1 MRLATT
7 HIAAL
12 LLLSVLMMACRGQK
26 TEKPPV
32 ALQQNMMFQDRFN
45 AQEPNPFFADNRSMR
60 QPVEGT
66 IARGNLKDDAAFY
79 QGVDE
84 NGEFVEE
91 NPMDVSQSF
100 LYRGQDRYDI
110 YCTPCHGG
118 LGDGQGIIMTGQYG
132 YVPSPTFHRQASY
145 DMPDGEIYSAI
156 TNGIRNMPSYASQV
170 KTEDRWAIVAYI
182 RALQESQNIPA
193 TEIEQFDVDLVEL
206 QEEYQTEVERDQELA
221 DARDAGAGDEV
232 SAELGEQLYVQNGC
246 QACHSTDGTQILGP
260 TFQGL
265 FESEKIFADGST
277 GIADEEYLRESI
289 IDPSAQIVDG
299 FDNVMPPFSYLAEN
313 EVQSIVEY
321 IKTLSEN

>member
-26 TEKPPV
+26 TDKPPI
-32 ALQQNMMFQDRFN
+32 APQQNMMFQDRFN
-45 AQEPNPFFADNRSMR
+45 AQEANPFFDDNRSMR

-66 IARGNLKDDAAFY
+66 IARGNLKDDSALHY
-79 QGVDE
+79 GIDE

-100 LYRGQDRYDI
+100 LYRGQERYDI

-132 YVPSPTFHRQASY
+132 YVPAPSFHRQASY
-145 DMPDGEIYSAI
+145 DMPDGEIFSAI

-206 QEEYQTEVERDQELA
+206 HEEYQTRGERDQELA
-221 DARDAGAGDEV
+221 EAREAGAGDEV
-232 SAELGEQLYVQNGC
+232 SAELGESLYVQNGC

-260 TFQGL
+260 SFQGL
-265 FESEKIFADGST
+265 YESEKTFADGSA

-289 IDPSAQIVDG
+289 VNPSANIVDG
-299 FDNVMPPFSYLAEN
+299 FDNAMPPFNYLAEN
-313 EVQSIVEY
+313 EVQSLVEF
-321 IKTLSEN
+321 IKSLSEN